1 MKKYLLKN
9 KLAAAA
15 TLLLALFALPA
26 TMQAQDLSFGSV
38 KVTRANCNNLV
49 DAFKTYY
56 KNIGIFGGLF
66 CNASG
71 TVKYDFATHTLTL
84 NNANITLT
92 TNPGTVNG
100 IVFSSD
106 MDMLKVNLVGYN
118 VIDSGTAAF
127 HQSRKVHSGKDPE
140 LIFTGTGTLKIT
152 NKGTLSSKYA
162 GINLYAD
169 GKMSVQCK
177 ELSVTSI
184 NGLGIGAN
192 FNYASSGRLML
203 SVGNSSVLIAKGK
216 AGSIAKVN
224 NFSMG
229 SGLKFHKPAGARF
242 NSSKHAVCDAAGN
255 VITAEVGCAPYGW
268 VPTGIEAVKVDVS
281 QDKRGIYTLEGLRL
295 NGELKDLP
303 QGIYIVDGRKV
314 VK

>member
-9 KLAAAA
+9 KLAATAA
-15 TLLLALFALPA
+15 LLFALLALPA
-26 TMQAQDLSFGSV
+26 TMLAQDLSFGSV
-38 KVTRANCNNLV
+38 KVTYANCNNLV
-49 DAFKTYY
+49 DAFKTHY
-56 KNIGIFGGLF
+56 KNIGIFGNAF

-71 TVKYDFATHTLTL
+71 TVKYDFATNTLTL

-100 IVFSSD
+100 IVFNSD
-106 MDMLKVNLVGYN
+106 MDVLKVNLIGHN
-118 VIDSGTAAF
+118 VINSGTAAF
-127 HQSRKVHSGKDPE
+127 QQTRNVNTGRDPE

-192 FNYASSGRLML
+192 YNYASNGRLTL
-203 SVGNSSVLIAKGK
+203 SIGNSAALIAKGK

-229 SGLKFHKPAGARF
+229 SSLKFHKPAGARF
-242 NSSKHAVCDAAGN
+242 NNSKHAVCDAAGN
-255 VITAEVGCAPYGW
+255 VITAEVVCAPSNW
-268 VPTGIEAVKVDVS
+268 VPSGIEAIKADIPATR
-281 QDKRGIYTLEGLRL
+281 QGIYTLDGAHLD
-295 NGELKDLP
+295 GELKDLP